1 MTAPK
6 NEKKEKNHSEHDV
19 LDALGD
25 SYEKLYEH
33 VANNF
38 HRAEEKT
45 EALFNKLIHEAKD
58 NVMELKKISKD
69 DADKVADWVKRDMA
83 DAAHYFAETGNE
95 LKDWF
100 GFETTLVENQLLDM
114 FIKAAD
120 QTTVNLLQLK
130 EKSNLNIS
138 YYTGEVI
145 GPATLKC
152 DKCGEELQFRRA
164 GKIPPCPKCHETS
177 FHRVL
182 KQND

>member
-1 MTAPK
+1 MTTPK
-6 NEKKEKNHSEHDV
+6 NEKKEKYRGEHDV
-19 LDALGD
+19 LDVLGE

-33 VANNF
+33 IAENF
-38 HRAEEKT
+38 HRAEDKT
-45 EALFNKLIHEAKD
+45 EALFNKLMHEAKD
-58 NVMELKKISKD
+58 KVKELKKISED
-69 DADKVADWVKRDMA
+69 DADKVADWVKRDMT
-83 DAAHYFAETGNE
+83 DAAHYLAETGNE

-100 GFETTLVENQLLDM
+100 GFETTLVENELLDM

-120 QTTVNLLQLK
+120 QTTVKLLQLK
-130 EKSNLNIS
+130 EESKLNIS
-138 YYTGEVI
+138 YHTGEVI

-152 DKCGEELQFRRA
+152 DKCDETLQFRRA

>member
-1 MTAPK
+1 MTKP
-6 NEKKEKNHSEHDV
+6 KKEKKKKYHSEHEV
-19 LDALGD
+19 LDVLGD
-25 SYEKLYEH
+25 SYERLYEH
-33 VANNF
+33 VAKNF

-58 NVMELKKISKD
+58 KVRELKKISDD

-100 GFETTLVENQLLDM
+100 GFETALVENELLDM

-120 QTTVNLLQLK
+120 QTTVKLLQLK
-130 EKSNLNIS
+130 EQSKSNIS
-138 YYTGEVI
+138 YQTGEVV

-152 DKCGEELQFRRA
+152 DECGEELQFRRA
-164 GKIPPCPKCHETS
+164 SKIPPCPKCHETS

-182 KQND
+182 K